1 MTNTRLAEVYDG
13 FLSKISDYTLLA
25 NTITDMD
32 IDEELFSYFK
42 SARAKFFRCRQS
54 LKTVI
59 ATEMVDGVQEE
70 FTSFEVELTEYEVEV
85 LIALML
91 VEYMKP
97 LMVSTEVN
105 KQSLSD
111 KDFKIYSQA
120 NQLRELRLLSKELK
134 KEANKMISTYTYFKL
149 DKENYK

>member
-13 FLSKISDYTLLA
+13 FLGKISDYTLLS

-32 IDEELFSYFK
+32 INEELFSYFK
-42 SARAKFFRCRQS
+42 SARAKFFKCRQS

-59 ATEMVDGVQEE
+59 LVDEE
-70 FTSFEVELTEYEVEV
+70 NEEYDSFEVELTDYEIEILVS
-85 LIALML
+85 LML
-91 VEYMKP
+91 VEYTKP
-97 LMVSTEVN
+97 FLMSTEVI

-120 NQLRELRLLSKELK
+120 NQLRELRLLAKELK
-134 KEANKMISTYTYFKL
+134 KEANKMISTYTYQKL

>member
-13 FLSKISDYTLLA
+13 FLGKISDYTLLS

-32 IDEELFSYFK
+32 IEEELFGYFK
-42 SARAKFFRCRQS
+42 SARAKFFKCRQS
-54 LKTVI
+54 LKTTI
-59 ATEMVDGVQEE
+59 AIDNEGEE
-70 FTSFEVELTEYEVEV
+70 YTSFTVELDDYEIEI

-91 VEYMKP
+91 VEYTKP
-97 LMVSTEVN
+97 YLMSTEVL

-120 NQLRELRLLSKELK
+120 NQLRELRLLAKELK
-134 KEANKMISTYTYFKL
+134 KEANKMISTYTYQKL

>member
-1 MTNTRLAEVYDG
+1 MTNTSLAEVYDG
-13 FLSKISDYTLLA
+13 FLSKISDYTLLSD
-25 NTITDMD
+25 TITDMD
-32 IDEELFSYFK
+32 IEEELFSYFK
-42 SARAKFFRCRQS
+42 SARAKFFKCRQS
-54 LKTVI
+54 LKTVTAI
-59 ATEMVDGVQEE
+59 DNEGEE
-70 FTSFEVELTEYEVEV
+70 YLSFEVELTDYEVE
-85 LIALML
+85 IMISLML

-97 LMVSTEVN
+97 LVVSTEVN

-134 KEANKMISTYTYFKL
+134 KEANKMISTYTYQKL

>member
-13 FLSKISDYTLLA
+13 FLGKISDYTLLA

-32 IDEELFSYFK
+32 INEELFGYFK
-42 SARAKFFRCRQS
+42 SARAKFFKCRQS
-54 LKTVI
+54 LKTVVL
-59 ATEMVDGVQEE
+59 VDDDNEE
-70 FTSFEVELTEYEVEV
+70 YDSFEVELTDYEIEI
-85 LIALML
+85 LISLML
-91 VEYMKP
+91 FEYIKP
-97 LMVSTEVN
+97 YLLSTEVL

-120 NQLRELRLLSKELK
+120 NQIRELRLLSKELK
-134 KEANKMISTYTYFKL
+134 KEANKMISTYTYQKL

>member
-13 FLSKISDYTLLA
+13 FLGKISDYTLLS

-32 IDEELFSYFK
+32 INEELFGYFK
-42 SARAKFFRCRQS
+42 SARAKFFKCRQS

-59 ATEMVDGVQEE
+59 LIDDENEE
-70 FTSFEVELTEYEVEV
+70 YDSFEVELTDYEIEV
-85 LIALML
+85 LVALML
-91 VEYMKP
+91 VEYTKP
-97 LMVSTEVN
+97 YLLSTEVL

-120 NQLRELRLLSKELK
+120 NQLRELRLLAKELK
-134 KEANKMISTYTYFKL
+134 KEANKMISTYTYQKL

>member
-1 MTNTRLAEVYDG
+1 MTNTSLAEVYDG
-13 FLSKISDYTLLA
+13 FLSKISDYTLLSD
-25 NTITDMD
+25 TITDMD
-32 IDEELFSYFK
+32 IEEELFAYFK
-42 SARAKFFRCRQS
+42 SARAKFFKCRQS
-54 LKTVI
+54 LKTVTAI
-59 ATEMVDGVQEE
+59 DSEGEE
-70 FTSFEVELTEYEVEV
+70 YLSFEVELTDYEIEV
-85 LIALML
+85 IIALML

-97 LMVSTEVN
+97 LVVSTEIN

-120 NQLRELRLLSKELK
+120 NQLKELRMLSRELK